1 MNISSV
7 DRHSYFQLKYFIIGK
22 EPTTQSKLWRCVK
35 EANARK
41 ESISAISLEIED
53 KLDTLELLNL
63 EVKKNEFYLKCDG
76 NNFDTKDNFANTE
89 FEIKIRKLKRQIKS
103 VENSIASLKIKLKY
117 TQDEIDFFEKTFSA
131 LEKIEKI
138 KPFDDLDAQLEYW
151 NEKLSQELNLNL
163 VLQKPLDTELVKTI
177 LSLNNSPVKNE
188 MLTIL
193 NKLQD
198 QAIKVDLLEV
208 DKDKEKESGK

>member
-1 MNISSV
+1 MNIQSV

-22 EPTTQSKLWRCVK
+22 EPTTQAKLWRCVK
-35 EANARK
+35 ESNARK

-63 EVKKNEFYLKCDG
+63 ELEKNELHLKE
-76 NNFDTKDNFANTE
+76 NISKE
-89 FEIKIRKLKRQIKS
+89 IEIKIRKIKRQIKS
-103 VENSIASLKIKLKY
+103 VENSISSLKIKLKY
-117 TQDEIDFFEKTFSA
+117 TQDEIDFFEKTFSS

-138 KPFDDLDAQLEYW
+138 KPFDDLDSQLEYW

-177 LSLNNSPVKNE
+177 LSLNNCPVKNE
-188 MLTIL
+188 MMTIL

-198 QAIKVDLLEV
+198 KAIQVELLEF
-208 DKDKEKESGK
+208 DKDKEEKSGK